1 MRSKKKSAKYLIK
14 RFLYLSFFNFSSPPS
29 KGGAGNG
36 FFKLFAQ
43 IAVLFLT
50 TACSEEEN
58 FAPKPNGFNYIALP
72 ENTYQSL
79 DSMAYP
85 YYFEYSKEAIIR
97 PDSSFIAEPYWI
109 HIIYPK
115 FGKAEIQITYK
126 DISDN
131 PQKKLA
137 ELIDDSHRLASK
149 HLLRAEGYGFQDYTN
164 ADNQPVAAIGLV
176 GEVPSHLQFYTTDST
191 KHFLRAAIYFRSAAE
206 NDSLAP
212 LIDFVKKDMI
222 QMIRTQKFVN
232 SFKKNEASKK

>member
-1 MRSKKKSAKYLIK
+1 MRFT
-14 RFLYLSFFNFSSPPS
+14 FLLLVIF
-29 KGGAGNG
+29 
-36 FFKLFAQ
+36 
-43 IAVLFLT
+43 FLT
-50 TACSEEEN
+50 ACEEEN
-58 FAPKPNGFNYIALP
+58 FAPKPKGFNYIPLP
-72 ENTYQSL
+72 PNTYQTL
-79 DSMAYP
+79 DSTAYP

-115 FGKAEIQITYK
+115 LGRAEIQITYK

-149 HLLRAEGYGFQDYTN
+149 HLLRADGYGFQDYQN
-164 ADNQPVAAIGLV
+164 ADKLPVAAIGLV
-176 GEVPSHLQFYTTDST
+176 GEVPSHLQFYTTDSV
-191 KHFLRAAIYFRSAAE
+191 KHFLRAAIYFRSATE

-222 QMIRTQKFVN
+222 QMIRTQKFVR
-232 SFKKNEASKK
+232 SFKKK

>member
-1 MRSKKKSAKYLIK
+1 MLPKKLLNYFVPI
-14 RFLYLSFFNFSSPPS
+14 
-29 KGGAGNG
+29 
-36 FFKLFAQ
+36 
-43 IAVLFLT
+43 VLLT
-50 TACSEEEN
+50 AACNSEEN
-58 FAPKPNGFNYIALP
+58 FSPKPKGYNYIPLP
-72 ENTYQSL
+72 QNSYQGL
-79 DSMAYP
+79 DSTAYP

-115 FGKAEIQITYK
+115 LGKAEIQITYK

-149 HLLRAEGYGFQDYTN
+149 HLLRAEGYGFQDYKN
-164 ADNQPVAAIGLV
+164 ADSLPVAAIGLV
-176 GEVPSHLQFYTTDST
+176 GEIPSHLQFYTTDSVR
-191 KHFLRAAIYFRSAAE
+191 HFLRAAIYFRSATE

-212 LIDFVKKDMI
+212 VIDFVKKDMI

-232 SFKKNEASKK
+232 SFKKNETSRK